1 MISSLTTKIALRKVG
16 LSGTNTSLD
25 FSSFTSPSSSS
36 SSSSSPASK
45 NGNDNNNNANNNWS
59 SWMTP
64 KSLPLKVH
72 PWFSPPPPPVKVAP
86 VPRIGDVAPQD
97 RQRRLELGRRN
108 KCLVVFLRC
117 VGCAFAQKTFLTLRA
132 IANRHAGS
140 ITCIAISHASARA
153 TSKWIDMLGG
163 AWNVQIVIDQER
175 AIYAAWGLGVAS
187 SLWYVLGPTAQV
199 QAWKETGWLGEKV
212 ASAIDAKRGSSSS
225 SSSRAE
231 ERRVEAILTPRKK
244 GGVAAAAA
252 AAVAASSKNSKGS
265 GGGSESETINE
276 NNPSTELGS
285 KWQEAGAFAIDGTG
299 TVVWG
304 GKAVRADDVMDLEEG
319 AKLLM
324 L

>member
-36 SSSSSPASK
+36 PASK
-45 NGNDNNNNANNNWS
+45 NDANNNNSNNNWS

-140 ITCIAISHASARA
+140 ITCIAISHASSRA

-212 ASAIDAKRGSSSS
+212 ASAIDAKRGS
-225 SSSRAE
+225 RAE

-244 GGVAAAAA
+244 GGAA
-252 AAVAASSKNSKGS
+252 AAVAAAASSNTSSKGS
-265 GGGSESETINE
+265 GGGGGGESETINE

>member
-16 LSGTNTSLD
+16 LSSNTSLD
-25 FSSFTSPSSSS
+25 FPSLTSPSSSS
-36 SSSSSPASK
+36 K
-45 NGNDNNNNANNNWS
+45 NTNSNSDSTNNWS

-117 VGCAFAQKTFLTLRA
+117 VGCAFAQKTFLTLRT
-132 IANRHAGS
+132 IANRNAGS
-140 ITCIAISHASARA
+140 ITCIAISHASPRA

-187 SLWYVLGPTAQV
+187 SLWYCLGPTAQV

-212 ASAIDAKRGSSSS
+212 ASAVDARKGRQ
-225 SSSRAE
+225 E

-244 GGVAAAAA
+244 GGAATTSTTNTTSSGNS
-252 AAVAASSKNSKGS
+252 SSK
-265 GGGSESETINE
+265 GGGGAGESMTINE

-285 KWQEAGAFAIDGTG
+285 KWQESGAFAVDGTG

>member
-16 LSGTNTSLD
+16 LSNTSLD
-25 FSSFTSPSSSS
+25 FSSLTSPSSSS
-36 SSSSSPASK
+36 KNASDN
-45 NGNDNNNNANNNWS
+45 NGNNSNNWS

-86 VPRIGDVAPQD
+86 VPRIGDVAPRD

-132 IANRHAGS
+132 LANRHAGS
-140 ITCIAISHASARA
+140 ITCIAISHASPRA

-187 SLWYVLGPTAQV
+187 SLWYCLGPTAQV

-212 ASAIDAKRGSSSS
+212 ASAVDARRG
-225 SSSRAE
+225 RE

-244 GGVAAAAA
+244 GGATTSNDSSSD
-252 AAVAASSKNSKGS
+252 SSKGAGENM
-265 GGGSESETINE
+265 TINE

-285 KWQEAGAFAIDGTG
+285 KWQESGAFAIDGTG

>member
-16 LSGTNTSLD
+16 LPTNTLD
-25 FSSFTSPSSSS
+25 FSSLSSPSSSS
-36 SSSSSPASK
+36 SSSNASSNS
-45 NGNDNNNNANNNWS
+45 NTNNWS

-97 RQRRLELGRRN
+97 GHRRLELGRRT

-117 VGCAFAQKTFLTLRA
+117 VGCAFAQKTFLTLRT

-187 SLWYVLGPTAQV
+187 SLWYCLGPTAQV

-212 ASAIDAKRGSSSS
+212 ASAIDGRRG
-225 SSSRAE
+225 REE
-231 ERRVEAILTPRKK
+231 ERRVEKILTPRKK
-244 GGVAAAAA
+244 GGAAATVAT
-252 AAVAASSKNSKGS
+252 AVGNSSKS
-265 GGGSESETINE
+265 GDQSMAVNE

-285 KWQEAGAFAIDGTG
+285 KWQESGAFAIDGTG

>member
-1 MISSLTTKIALRKVG
+1 MISTLTTKLALRKAG

-25 FSSFTSPSSSS
+25 FSSFTSPSS
-36 SSSSSPASK
+36 PASK
-45 NGNDNNNNANNNWS
+45 NGADNNNTNNNNWS

-108 KCLVVFLRC
+108 KCIIVFLRC
-117 VGCAFAQKTFLTLRA
+117 VGCAFAQKTFLNLRA

-140 ITCIAISHASARA
+140 ITCIAISHASSRA

-175 AIYAAWGLGVAS
+175 AIYAAWGLGIAS
-187 SLWYVLGPTAQV
+187 SVWYVLGPTAQV

-212 ASAIDAKRGSSSS
+212 ATAIDGKRG
-225 SSSRAE
+225 RE
-231 ERRVEAILTPRKK
+231 EAKRVEAILTPRKK
-244 GGVAAAAA
+244 GGAAAA
-252 AAVAASSKNSKGS
+252 SSNRSSGS
-265 GGGSESETINE
+265 GSVGSTESEAINE

-285 KWQEAGAFAIDGTG
+285 KWQESGAFAVDGTG

>member
-1 MISSLTTKIALRKVG
+1 
-16 LSGTNTSLD
+16 
-25 FSSFTSPSSSS
+25 
-36 SSSSSPASK
+36 
-45 NGNDNNNNANNNWS
+45 
-59 SWMTP
+59 
-64 KSLPLKVH
+64 
-72 PWFSPPPPPVKVAP
+72 
-86 VPRIGDVAPQD
+86 
-97 RQRRLELGRRN
+97 
-108 KCLVVFLRC
+108 
-117 VGCAFAQKTFLTLRA
+117 
-132 IANRHAGS
+132 
-140 ITCIAISHASARA
+140 
-153 TSKWIDMLGG
+153 MLGG

-244 GGVAAAAA
+244 GGGVAA
-252 AAVAASSKNSKGS
+252 AAVAASSNNSKGS

>member
-1 MISSLTTKIALRKVG
+1 MISNLTTKIALRKAG
-16 LSGTNTSLD
+16 LPD
-25 FSSFTSPSSSS
+25 FSSPSSKTS
-36 SSSSSPASK
+36 
-45 NGNDNNNNANNNWS
+45 DTWS

-72 PWFSPPPPPVKVAP
+72 PWFSPPPPPVKVAA

-97 RQRRLELGRRN
+97 RQRRLQLGRRS

-117 VGCAFAQKTFLTLRA
+117 VGCAFAQKTFLTLRS
-132 IANRHAGS
+132 IANRHAS
-140 ITCIAISHASARA
+140 ITCIAVSHASPRA

-163 AWNVQIVIDQER
+163 ARNVQIVIDQDR
-175 AIYAAWGLGVAS
+175 AIYAAWGLGIAS

-199 QAWKETGWLGEKV
+199 QAWRETGWLGEKV
-212 ASAIDAKRGSSSS
+212 ASAVDGR
-225 SSSRAE
+225 R
-231 ERRVEAILTPRKK
+231 ERRVERILTPRKN
-244 GGVAAAAA
+244 GA
-252 AAVAASSKNSKGS
+252 
-265 GGGSESETINE
+265 TINSYGDD

-285 KWQEAGAFAIDGTG
+285 KWQEAGAFAVDGTG

>member
-1 MISSLTTKIALRKVG
+1 MLR
-16 LSGTNTSLD
+16 SYRSHQ
-25 FSSFTSPSSSS
+25 
-36 SSSSSPASK
+36 
-45 NGNDNNNNANNNWS
+45 
-59 SWMTP
+59 
-64 KSLPLKVH
+64 LPLTPTLTSK
-72 PWFSPPPPPVKVAP
+72 PV
-86 VPRIGDVAPQD
+86 
-97 RQRRLELGRRN
+97 
-108 KCLVVFLRC
+108 
-117 VGCAFAQKTFLTLRA
+117 AQKTFLTLRA
-132 IANRHAGS
+132 LANRHAGS
-140 ITCIAISHASARA
+140 ITCIAISHASPRA

-212 ASAIDAKRGSSSS
+212 ASAIDVRRG
-225 SSSRAE
+225 RE

-244 GGVAAAAA
+244 GGGATTTTTTKTTT
-252 AAVAASSKNSKGS
+252 ASSNSSKDDGDS
-265 GGGSESETINE
+265 MAINE

-285 KWQEAGAFAIDGTG
+285 KWQESGAFAIDGTG

>member
-16 LSGTNTSLD
+16 LSNTSLD
-25 FSSFTSPSSSS
+25 FSSLTSPSSSPKNAS
-36 SSSSSPASK
+36 SNSNS
-45 NGNDNNNNANNNWS
+45 DNSNNNNNWS

-117 VGCAFAQKTFLTLRA
+117 VGCAFAQKTFLALRA
-132 IANRHAGS
+132 LANRHAGH
-140 ITCIAISHASARA
+140 ITCIAISHASPRA

-163 AWNVQIVIDQER
+163 AWNVQIVIDQQR

-212 ASAIDAKRGSSSS
+212 ASAVDGRRG
-225 SSSRAE
+225 REE
-231 ERRVEAILTPRKK
+231 ERRVERILTPRKK
-244 GGVAAAAA
+244 GGAAATNTTSGN
-252 AAVAASSKNSKGS
+252 SSQ
-265 GGGSESETINE
+265 GGDGENMAINE

-285 KWQEAGAFAIDGTG
+285 KWQESGAFAIDSTG

>member
-1 MISSLTTKIALRKVG
+1 MLSSLTTKLALKKVG
-16 LSGTNTSLD
+16 LPSNALD
-25 FSSFTSPSSSS
+25 FPTLTSSSS
-36 SSSSSPASK
+36 SNSGNANSESSSSS
-45 NGNDNNNNANNNWS
+45 NSWG

-86 VPRIGDVAPQD
+86 VPRIGDLAPLD
-97 RQRRLELGRRN
+97 RQRRLQLGRRA

-117 VGCAFAQKTFLTLRA
+117 VGCAFAQKTFLNLRA

-140 ITCIAISHASARA
+140 ITCIAISHASSRA
-153 TSKWIDMLGG
+153 THKWIDMLGG
-163 AWNVQIVIDQER
+163 AWNVQIVIDDDR

-187 SLWYVLGPTAQV
+187 SVWYVLGPTAQV

-212 ASAIDAKRGSSSS
+212 AGAIQQGPRDQK
-225 SSSRAE
+225 
-231 ERRVEAILTPRKK
+231 RVEAILTTRRS
-244 GGVAAAAA
+244 G
-252 AAVAASSKNSKGS
+252 SIRSKQP
-265 GGGSESETINE
+265 GGGRSSGRDGGEISQSGSSENG
-276 NNPSTELGS
+276 PLTELGS
-285 KWQEAGAFAIDGTG
+285 KWQEAGAFAVDGTG

-304 GKAVRADDVMDLEEG
+304 GKAVRADDVMDLDEG

>member
-16 LSGTNTSLD
+16 LSNTSLD
-25 FSSFTSPSSSS
+25 FSSLTSPSSPKNASS
-36 SSSSSPASK
+36 NS
-45 NGNDNNNNANNNWS
+45 DNNNNWS

-117 VGCAFAQKTFLTLRA
+117 VGCAFAQKTFLALRA
-132 IANRHAGS
+132 LANRHAGR
-140 ITCIAISHASARA
+140 ITCIAISHASPRA

-163 AWNVQIVIDQER
+163 AWNVQIVIDQQR
-175 AIYAAWGLGVAS
+175 AIYAAWGLGIAS

-212 ASAIDAKRGSSSS
+212 ASAVDGRRG
-225 SSSRAE
+225 REE
-231 ERRVEAILTPRKK
+231 ERRVEKILTPRKK
-244 GGVAAAAA
+244 GGAAAADTTSGN
-252 AAVAASSKNSKGS
+252 SSK
-265 GGGSESETINE
+265 GGDGENTTINE

-285 KWQEAGAFAIDGTG
+285 KWQESGAFAIDGTG

>member
-1 MISSLTTKIALRKVG
+1 
-16 LSGTNTSLD
+16 
-25 FSSFTSPSSSS
+25 
-36 SSSSSPASK
+36 
-45 NGNDNNNNANNNWS
+45 
-59 SWMTP
+59 
-64 KSLPLKVH
+64 
-72 PWFSPPPPPVKVAP
+72 
-86 VPRIGDVAPQD
+86 
-97 RQRRLELGRRN
+97 
-108 KCLVVFLRC
+108 
-117 VGCAFAQKTFLTLRA
+117 
-132 IANRHAGS
+132 
-140 ITCIAISHASARA
+140 
-153 TSKWIDMLGG
+153 MLGG

-212 ASAIDAKRGSSSS
+212 ASAIDVRRG
-225 SSSRAE
+225 RE

-244 GGVAAAAA
+244 GGGATTTTTKTTT
-252 AAVAASSKNSKGS
+252 ASSNSSKDDGDS
-265 GGGSESETINE
+265 MAINE

-285 KWQEAGAFAIDGTG
+285 KWQESGAFAIDGTG